1 VDPHSCRHTVT
12 GLSAP
17 RTAQHAARP
26 PVPWARTIT
35 AIAGGAIVLA
45 TVALG
50 AAAWLADGGGGSD
63 STPTSARLIT
73 VTPGPGR
80 GVDTAVK
87 TP

>member
-1 VDPHSCRHTVT
+1 
-12 GLSAP
+12 
-17 RTAQHAARP
+17 
-26 PVPWARTIT
+26 VPWARTIT

-50 AAAWLADGGGGSD
+50 AAAWLADGGGSD
-63 STPTSARLIT
+63 SAPTSARLIT
-73 VTPGPGR
+73 VTPGPDR

>member
-12 GLSAP
+12 GLSAS
-17 RTAQHAARP
+17 RTAQHAARA
-26 PVPWARTIT
+26 PVPWARTVT
-35 AIAGGAIVLA
+35 AIAGGAVVLT

-50 AAAWLADGGGGSD
+50 AAAWLADGGASD

-73 VTPGPGR
+73 VTPAPGR
-80 GVDTAVK
+80 GVDTAAK